1 MLNRL
6 WETSGCMPQGVHH
19 VLQCINLARNK
30 FNEGGLANE
39 AFLNMIA
46 DISMPETKRSSYFK
60 VGKIV

>member
-1 MLNRL
+1 
-6 WETSGCMPQGVHH
+6 MPQGVHH